1 MSLSLK
7 MKLKLSRHC
16 RLVPLLTITV
26 VMVVLALLRIQFKSG
41 PKSSNLLFDGNSQSE
56 YNCSEILH
64 GNVEEIEKTKLLLSS
79 TDFRQ
84 KVLHP
89 DDHYIKAAQDCKC
102 VARFIGFVAPK
113 ALDADRNLAFV
124 QESFNLLRCLLNIVC
139 LQCI

>member
-1 MSLSLK
+1 
-7 MKLKLSRHC
+7 MKLKLSPC
-16 RLVPLLTITV
+16 FTLAPLLKIIA
-26 VMVVLALLRIQFKSG
+26 VMVVLALLWIQFKSG
-41 PKSSNLLFDGNSQSE
+41 PKTSNLLIDGNSESE
-56 YNCSEILH
+56 YDCSEILR

-102 VARFIGFVAPK
+102 VARFISFVAPK
-113 ALDADRNLAFV
+113 ALDAFV
-124 QESFNLLRCLLNIVC
+124 QESFNLLRCLLNMVC